1 MPSMKPGRMKK
12 LFSGK
17 RKALRMAALS
27 ILITGSGGHAW
38 VQAQPKDLAK
48 TVKYQPSAELE
59 SSGEWSDI
67 SPPNIPF
74 DRPHIDAE
82 LEKIYKEIAAS
93 KLDKAIDRVNSLIS
107 QFPNFRVAY
116 LIRGDLY
123 TLRSGKGI
131 SAIGDVRNDPL
142 NKMTAL
148 ADLREEAVVRLRA
161 YRIRPNTN
169 QLPRELVQLKPDQRY
184 AILVDTVRSRLFIY
198 ENVLPTPR
206 LITDFYISQGKAGA
220 NKTRE
225 GDNKTPLGVYNIT
238 DLLPKQ
244 KLSDYYGNLALPL
257 DYPNEWDKREGR
269 TGHGIWLHGIPANQ
283 TSTPP
288 KASEGCVVLSNADI
302 EKLQRY
308 VKVGNTPVIITENI
322 NFIAKNIWQSDRA
335 DILKMLTAAREST
348 ASAKHKHGL
357 GHMSVLRYPSQN
369 DMLVVNFD
377 VSPKSNQKSSSPK
390 RQQYW
395 QRDGREWR
403 MVHEAQAG

>member
-1 MPSMKPGRMKK
+1 MQILKPSRMRK
-12 LFSGK
+12 LFNSK
-17 RKALRMAALS
+17 RKALRLAALS
-27 ILITGSGGHAW
+27 ILLSGSGGPALAQI
-38 VQAQPKDLAK
+38 QAKDLAK
-48 TVKYQPSAELE
+48 TVKYQPSEPEAN
-59 SSGEWSDI
+59 GDWSDI

-93 KLDKAIDRVNSLIS
+93 KLDKAIVRVNALIN

-131 SAIGDVRNDPL
+131 ASVGDVRNAPL
-142 NKMTAL
+142 NKMAAL

-161 YRIRPNTN
+161 YRIRPNAN

-198 ENVLPTPR
+198 ENVLPAPR

-238 DLLPKQ
+238 ELLPKQ

-269 TGHGIWLHGIPANQ
+269 TGHGIWLHGIPSNQ
-283 TSTPP
+283 ISTPP

-322 NFIAKNIWQSDRA
+322 NFIAKNIWQSERS
-335 DILKMLTAAREST
+335 DIMKMLTAAREVNGQ
-348 ASAKHKHGL
+348 AKQKHGL

-377 VSPKSNQKSSSPK
+377 IGPKSNQKSPAPK

-395 QRDGREWR
+395 QKDGREWR

>member
-1 MPSMKPGRMKK
+1 MLNMKPDRIRN
-12 LFSGK
+12 LFIGK
-17 RKALRMAALS
+17 RKTLPMAALS
-27 ILITGSGGHAW
+27 ILLSGSGGQAW
-38 VQAQPKDLAK
+38 AQVSAKDLAK
-48 TVKYQPSAELE
+48 PVKYQPSETE
-59 SSGEWSDI
+59 STGEWSDV

-93 KLDKAIDRVNSLIS
+93 KLDKAIDRVNSLIN

-131 SAIGDVRNDPL
+131 SSVGDVRNAPL

-161 YRIRPNTN
+161 YRIRPNSN

-225 GDNKTPLGVYNIT
+225 GDNKTPLGVYKIT
-238 DLLPKQ
+238 ELVPKQ

-269 TGHGIWLHGIPANQ
+269 TGHGIWLHGIPSNQ
-283 TSTPP
+283 ISTPP

-322 NFIAKNIWQSDRA
+322 NFIAKNIWQSERA
-335 DILKMLTAAREST
+335 DIMKMLTAARETNSNP
-348 ASAKHKHGL
+348 KHKHGF

-377 VSPKSNQKSSSPK
+377 MNTKSNQKSSGPK

-395 QRDGREWR
+395 QREGREWR